1 MEKTVVIT
9 IHADPDYDY
18 EVCVG
23 EEIYIASIGGNAKQI
38 LYFSSLEE
46 MENVAKAMLSAVKCC
61 QNI

>member
-23 EEIYIASIGGNAKQI
+23 EEMYVATIEGKNQIVNFASLK
-38 LYFSSLEE
+38 E
-46 MENVAKAMLSAVKCC
+46 MESVAKAILSAVKCY
-61 QNI
+61 QAT